1 MNTEKITFNVMVM
14 DLNILEQAVK
24 EYNESPHVHV
34 YFEIISEIEDELNLA
49 TIQASENNIDEVFR
63 LGYRL
68 AVLENDLRDK
78 GEFDF

>member
-14 DLNILEQAVK
+14 DLNILEHAVK
-24 EYNESPHVHV
+24 EYNESPHAHV

>member
-1 MNTEKITFNVMVM
+1 MNKEKITFDVMVM
-14 DLNILEQAVK
+14 DLNILEKAVRM
-24 EYNESPHVHV
+24 YNESPHAHTH
-34 YFEIISEIEDELNLA
+34 FEIISEIEDELNLA
-49 TIQASENNIDEVFR
+49 SIQASKNNIDEVFR

>member
-14 DLNILEQAVK
+14 DLNILEQTVK
-24 EYNESPHVHV
+24 EYNESPHTHVH
-34 YFEIISEIEDELNLA
+34 FEIISEIEDELNLA

>member
-14 DLNILEQAVK
+14 DLNILGQAVK
-24 EYNESPHVHV
+24 EYNESSHAHV

>member
-1 MNTEKITFNVMVM
+1 MENLKNFDLSAKNPNKI
-14 DLNILEQAVK
+14 K
-24 EYNESPHVHV
+24 EEIIRNPE
-34 YFEIISEIEDELNLA
+34 EIISEIEDELNLA

>member
-24 EYNESPHVHV
+24 EYNESPHAYV

>member
-14 DLNILEQAVK
+14 DLNILEQAVTM
-24 EYNESPHVHV
+24 YNASPHAHVH
-34 YFEIISEIEDELNLA
+34 FEIISEIEDELNLA

-68 AVLENDLRDK
+68 ADLENDLRDK

>member
-1 MNTEKITFNVMVM
+1 MNTEKITCNVMVM
-14 DLNILEQAVK
+14 DLNILEQTVK
-24 EYNESPHVHV
+24 EYNESPHAHVH
-34 YFEIISEIEDELNLA
+34 FEIISEIEDELNLA

>member
-1 MNTEKITFNVMVM
+1 MVM
-14 DLNILEQAVK
+14 DLNILEKAVK
-24 EYNESPHVHV
+24 MYNESPHAHVH
-34 YFEIISEIEDELNLA
+34 FEIISEIEDELNLA

>member
-14 DLNILEQAVK
+14 DLNILEQTVK
-24 EYNESPHVHV
+24 EYNESPHAYV